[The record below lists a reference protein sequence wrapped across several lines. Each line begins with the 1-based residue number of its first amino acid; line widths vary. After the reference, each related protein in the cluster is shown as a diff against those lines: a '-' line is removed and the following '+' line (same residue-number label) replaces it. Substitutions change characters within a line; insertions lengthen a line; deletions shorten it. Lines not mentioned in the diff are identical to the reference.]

1 MSDGQVLDGQAPVS
15 GEGGQA
21 PTQSEV
27 FDAEYVKQLRAEAA
41 KWRTEAQAA
50 KVKVTEFE
58 KAQMTEAEKLQA
70 QAKAAQEAAEA
81 AQAEL
86 RRARAEAAVARVAGK
101 VGVDPNLVL
110 RLVDVEYDAQGQPV
124 NVDKAVEAVLA
135 TYPQLKPATVALGAT
150 NPGRT
155 SKLTMDDVRK
165 MTEAEINAR
174 WAEVEAVMSGKS

>member
-1 MSDGQVLDGQAPVS
+1 MSDETVLD
-15 GEGGQA
+15 GQA
-21 PTQSEV
+21 PTQSET

-70 QAKAAQEAAEA
+70 QARAAQEAATA

-86 RRARAEAAVARVAGK
+86 RRARAEAAVARAAGK
-101 VGVDPNLVL
+101 AGVDPNLVL
-110 RLVDVEYDAQGQPV
+110 RLVDVEYDDAGQPV
-124 NVDKAVEAVLA
+124 NVDKAVDAVLSA
-135 TYPQLKPATVALGAT
+135 YPQLKPAPVTVGAT

-155 SKLTMDDVRK
+155 SKLTIEDVKK
-165 MTEAEINAR
+165 MPEAEINAR
-174 WAEVEAVMSGKS
+174 WAEVEAVMAGK

>member
-1 MSDGQVLDGQAPVS
+1 MSDEKVLDGQAPAS

-21 PTQSEV
+21 PAQSET

-50 KVKVTEFE
+50 KVKVTEYE

-70 QAKAAQEAAEA
+70 QAKAAQEAAEM

-86 RRARAEAAVARVAGK
+86 RRAKAEAAVARAAGK

-135 TYPQLKPATVALGAT
+135 AYPQLKPASVTLGAT

-155 SKLTMDDVRK
+155 SKLTMDDVKK
-165 MTEAEINAR
+165 MSPDELNRR
-174 WAEVEAVMSGKS
+174 WDEVQAVMAGG